1 MGAGWQEFGF
11 EMRNFIFKG
20 ADIFVNVLAQ
30 KVLLHNRNIVLH

>member
-11 EMRNFIFKG
+11 EMQNFIFKG